1 MKQLL
6 GVISIALSLLVVS
19 CGTDDGSSTGT
30 LELPLSLAT
39 IDGDVYTLDPARVRV
54 QSTTDNFQETFDV
67 SESDVF
73 RVGLLP
79 GEYEVELLSDW
90 VLNENGSPITEPV
103 ILESANPV
111 PFSIEAG
118 ATTPVTFHFGIGDK
132 SIALGDGQLEV
143 GIQVTDRTVL
153 CPCWDGSSTAADCGG
168 RACESLEDLLATTRS
183 SMDCLDIDVCTDIQL
198 PEEETDGFSAS
209 CGSQDGRYFALG
221 AQVSGGGSNCVVLTV
236 DSFGAESGIGVT
248 LDDMLAGLCV
258 ADLRR
263 VLIPAP
269 SGKPYTESEFDPGYS
284 EAEPCGLSN
293 GSSLQFG
300 NP

>member
-1 MKQLL
+1 MKQSL
-6 GVISIALSLLVVS
+6 GLISIALSLLVVG

-90 VLNENGSPITEPV
+90 VLNENDSPIAEPV

-168 RACESLEDLLATTRS
+168 RACESLEDLLATVRS
-183 SMDCLDIDVCTDIQL
+183 STDCIAVDLCVDIQQV
-198 PEEETDGFSAS
+198 EEELDSFFATCDSQDEGGFHVAAGVRAGFSS
-209 CGSQDGRYFALG
+209 CSAL
-221 AQVSGGGSNCVVLTV
+221 TI
-236 DSFGAESGIGVT
+236 DSLGAESRLHVI
-248 LDDMLAGLCV
+248 LDDMRAGLCV

-269 SGKPYTESEFDPGYS
+269 SGKPYTEDFPGLTQ
-284 EAEPCGLSN
+284 ADPCGLSN
-293 GSSLQFG
+293 GSTL
-300 NP
+300 